1 MHKNKRKPV
10 VHECQNEQEVFMK
23 VEELELQGIHQ
34 DDMYVLTHEKHR
46 TERVADDANTNT
58 IGVKEQGLGT
68 SIINFF
74 SKKGDELRNQMEEMG
89 LSKEEA
95 TLYEEK
101 LDQGKILLL
110 VTAETPLVSDRQ
122 PQNYNSLL

>member
-1 MHKNKRKPV
+1 MHKNERKPV
-10 VHECQNEQEVFMK
+10 VHEYEKEQEVVMK
-23 VEELELQGIHQ
+23 VKELELQGIHQ
-34 DDMYVLTHEKHR
+34 DDIYVLTHEKHL
-46 TERVADDANTNT
+46 TKKIADDTNTNT

-95 TLYEEK
+95 NLYEEK
-101 LDQGKILLL
+101 LDQGRILLL
-110 VTAETPLVSDRQ
+110 VTAEIPTASDRQ
-122 PQNYNSLL
+122 PQNYYSL

>member
-1 MHKNKRKPV
+1 MYKNERKPV
-10 VHECQNEQEVFMK
+10 VYEYQNEQVVVMK
-23 VEELELQGIHQ
+23 VKELELQGIHQ
-34 DDMYVLTHEKHR
+34 DDIYVLTHEKHL
-46 TERVADDANTNT
+46 TKKIADDTNTNT

-95 TLYEEK
+95 NLYEEK

-110 VTAETPLVSDRQ
+110 VTAETPTASDRQ
-122 PQNYNSLL
+122 LQNYHSL

>member
-1 MHKNKRKPV
+1 MHKNERKPV
-10 VHECQNEQEVFMK
+10 VYEYQNEQEVVMK
-23 VEELELQGIHQ
+23 VKELELKGIHQ
-34 DDMYVLTHEKHR
+34 DDIYVLTHEKHI
-46 TERVADDANTNT
+46 TKKIANDTNTNT

-95 TLYEEK
+95 NLYEEK
-101 LDQGKILLL
+101 LDQGRILLL
-110 VTAETPLVSDRQ
+110 VTDETLTASDRQ
-122 PQNYNSLL
+122 PQNYHSL

>member
-1 MHKNKRKPV
+1 MHKNERKPV
-10 VHECQNEQEVFMK
+10 VHKYDNEHEVVMK
-23 VEELELQGIHQ
+23 VNELELQGIHQ
-34 DDMYVLTHEKHR
+34 DDIYVLTHEKHL
-46 TERVADDANTNT
+46 TKKIADDTNINT

-95 TLYEEK
+95 NLYEEK
-101 LDQGKILLL
+101 LDQGRILLL
-110 VTAETPLVSDRQ
+110 VTAEVPTASDRQ
-122 PQNYNSLL
+122 PQNYHSL

>member
-1 MHKNKRKPV
+1 ERKPV
-10 VHECQNEQEVFMK
+10 IHEYDNEHEVVMK
-23 VEELELQGIHQ
+23 VKELELQGIHQ
-34 DDMYVLTHEKHR
+34 DDIYVLTHEKHL
-46 TERVADDANTNT
+46 TKKIADDTNTNT

-95 TLYEEK
+95 NLYEEK
-101 LDQGKILLL
+101 LDQGRILLL
-110 VTAETPLVSDRQ
+110 VTAETPTASDRQ
-122 PQNYNSLL
+122 PQNYYSL

>member
-1 MHKNKRKPV
+1 MHTNERKTV
-10 VHECQNEQEVFMK
+10 VYEYQNEQEVVMK
-23 VEELELQGIHQ
+23 VKELELKGIHQ
-34 DDMYVLTHEKHR
+34 DDIYVLTHEKHL
-46 TERVADDANTNT
+46 TKKIADDTNTNT

-95 TLYEEK
+95 NLYEEK
-101 LDQGKILLL
+101 LDQGRILLL
-110 VTAETPLVSDRQ
+110 VTDETLTASDRQ
-122 PQNYNSLL
+122 PQNYHSL

>member
-1 MHKNKRKPV
+1 MHKNERKPV
-10 VHECQNEQEVFMK
+10 VYEYQNEQEVVMK
-23 VEELELQGIHQ
+23 VKELELKGIHQ
-34 DDMYVLTHEKHR
+34 DDIYVLTHEKHI
-46 TERVADDANTNT
+46 TKKIGDDTNTNT

-95 TLYEEK
+95 NLYEEK
-101 LDQGKILLL
+101 LDQGRILLL
-110 VTAETPLVSDRQ
+110 VTDETLTASDRQ
-122 PQNYNSLL
+122 PQNYHSL

>member
-1 MHKNKRKPV
+1 MHKNERKPV
-10 VHECQNEQEVFMK
+10 VYEYQNEQEVAIK
-23 VEELELQGIHQ
+23 VKELELQGIHE
-34 DDMYVLTHEKHR
+34 DDIYVLAHEKHR
-46 TERVADDANTNT
+46 TERIADDTNTNT

-74 SKKGDELRNQMEEMG
+74 SKKGDELRNQMDEMG

-95 TLYEEK
+95 NLYEEK

-110 VTAETPLVSDRQ
+110 VKAETLFLSERQ
-122 PQNYNSLL
+122 PQNYNSL

>member
-1 MHKNKRKPV
+1 MHKNERKPV
-10 VHECQNEQEVFMK
+10 VHEYENEQEVVMK
-23 VEELELQGIHQ
+23 IKELELQGIPQ
-34 DDMYVLTHEKHR
+34 DDIYVLTHEKHL
-46 TERVADDANTNT
+46 TKKIADDTNTNT

-95 TLYEEK
+95 NLYEEK
-101 LDQGKILLL
+101 LDQGRILLL
-110 VTAETPLVSDRQ
+110 VTDETLTVSDRQ
-122 PQNYNSLL
+122 PQNYHSL

>member
-1 MHKNKRKPV
+1 MHKNERKPV
-10 VHECQNEQEVFMK
+10 VYEYQNEQEVVMK
-23 VEELELQGIHQ
+23 VKELELKGIHQ
-34 DDMYVLTHEKHR
+34 DDIYVLTHEKHI
-46 TERVADDANTNT
+46 TKKIADDTNTNT

-95 TLYEEK
+95 NLYEEK
-101 LDQGKILLL
+101 LDQGRILLL
-110 VTAETPLVSDRQ
+110 VTDETLTASDRQ
-122 PQNYNSLL
+122 SQNYHSL

>member
-1 MHKNKRKPV
+1 MHKNERKPV
-10 VHECQNEQEVFMK
+10 VYEYQNEQEVVMK
-23 VEELELQGIHQ
+23 VKELELKGIHQ
-34 DDMYVLTHEKHR
+34 DDIYVLTHEKHI
-46 TERVADDANTNT
+46 TKKIADDTNTNT

-95 TLYEEK
+95 NLYEEK
-101 LDQGKILLL
+101 LDQGRILLL
-110 VTAETPLVSDRQ
+110 VTDETLTASDRQ
-122 PQNYNSLL
+122 PQNYHSL

>member
-1 MHKNKRKPV
+1 MHKNERKPMV
-10 VHECQNEQEVFMK
+10 YEYQNEQEIVMK
-23 VEELELQGIHQ
+23 VKELELQGIHQ
-34 DDMYVLTHEKHR
+34 NDIYVLTHEKHR
-46 TERVADDANTNT
+46 TEKIADNTNTNT

-95 TLYEEK
+95 NLYEEK
-101 LDQGKILLL
+101 LDHGNILLL
-110 VTAETPLVSDRQ
+110 VTAKTPLVS
-122 PQNYNSLL
+122 NK

>member
-1 MHKNKRKPV
+1 MHKNERKSV
-10 VHECQNEQEVFMK
+10 VHEYENEQEVVMK
-23 VEELELQGIHQ
+23 VKELELQGIHQ
-34 DDMYVLTHEKHR
+34 DDIYVLTHEKHL
-46 TERVADDANTNT
+46 TKKIADDTNTNT

-95 TLYEEK
+95 NLYEAK
-101 LDQGKILLL
+101 LDQGRILLL
-110 VTAETPLVSDRQ
+110 VTDEILTASDRQ
-122 PQNYNSLL
+122 PQNYHSL

>member
-1 MHKNKRKPV
+1 MHKNERKPV
-10 VHECQNEQEVFMK
+10 VNEYQNEQEVVMK
-23 VEELELQGIHQ
+23 VKELELQGVRQ
-34 DDMYVLTHEKHR
+34 DDIYVLAHEKHLTKR
-46 TERVADDANTNT
+46 IADDTNINT

-95 TLYEEK
+95 NLYEEK
-101 LDQGKILLL
+101 LDQGRILLL
-110 VTAETPLVSDRQ
+110 VTAETPMASDRQ
-122 PQNYNSLL
+122 SQTYHPL

>member
-1 MHKNKRKPV
+1 MHKNERKPV
-10 VHECQNEQEVFMK
+10 VYEYQNEQEVVMK
-23 VEELELQGIHQ
+23 VKELELKGIHQ
-34 DDMYVLTHEKHR
+34 DEIYVLTHEKHI
-46 TERVADDANTNT
+46 TKKIADDTNTNT

-95 TLYEEK
+95 NLYEEK
-101 LDQGKILLL
+101 LDQGRILLL
-110 VTAETPLVSDRQ
+110 VTDETLTASDRQ
-122 PQNYNSLL
+122 PQNYHSL